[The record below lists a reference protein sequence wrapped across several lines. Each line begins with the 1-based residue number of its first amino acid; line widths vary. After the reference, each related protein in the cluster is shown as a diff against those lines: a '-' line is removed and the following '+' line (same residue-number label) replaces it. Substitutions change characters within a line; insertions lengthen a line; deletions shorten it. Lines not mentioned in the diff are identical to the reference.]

1 MSTIVKAV
9 FRRCARQFLTRQ
21 NPPKNKE
28 MVVLVN
34 EKHSSGTDPELRL
47 SLVRKFQ
54 FPDKV
59 DKGYIDRVSHSS
71 TSIRCNRSPQFPVS
85 WLIDNHLWW
94 VHGALCTYDKSMGSD
109 VKYFWNLLHVWRKR
123 EIGQNLGFKAYLPL
137 SGRHWC
143 SLGLGCSSGCLPH
156 PSILV
161 PRALVPSKTSGPKA
175 NKVLNQ
181 YMTGH

>member
-1 MSTIVKAV
+1 MSTTVKAV

-47 SLVRKFQ
+47 RLVRKFQ

-85 WLIDNHLWW
+85 WLIDKFVVSTW
-94 VHGALCTYDKSMGSD
+94 S
-109 VKYFWNLLHVWRKR
+109 
-123 EIGQNLGFKAYLPL
+123 
-137 SGRHWC
+137 
-143 SLGLGCSSGCLPH
+143 SLR
-156 PSILV
+156 I
-161 PRALVPSKTSGPKA
+161 
-175 NKVLNQ
+175 
-181 YMTGH
+181 